1 MSTVINPANHAPL
14 RTFILSLPPSP
25 EKLKMKKRT
34 WELGEWVSWRTYH
47 QWDHPYPRQTSIPP
61 PPWKT
66 LSANCTWNHF
76 SHAFFSALFAGIYEE
91 CCRKDK
97 EGSVM
102 YRWCR
107 MRTRWR
113 QSLARTVALYPRF
126 GMVLPGL
133 C

>member
-1 MSTVINPANHAPL
+1 MALPCL
-14 RTFILSLPPSP
+14 RGWIAQLAKA
-25 EKLKMKKRT
+25 KLRQPVEDLRDPT
-34 WELGEWVSWRTYH
+34 TTT
-47 QWDHPYPRQTSIPP
+47 PRQTLVSRHTPGNSP
-61 PPWKT
+61 
-66 LSANCTWNHF
+66 ANCTWNHF
-76 SHAFFSALFAGIYEE
+76 SRAFFSALFAGIHEE